1 MYPDTANVEA
11 PVNRYFINDE
21 PGLVR
26 EMGAKFRISGHTHM
40 PHEAVVGKTTSIW
53 KPRWVPQRS
62 AGSGIRPGPDHRGRG
77 RLYVCDHTSDCE
89 PLCRAVSEEEVLAA
103 MDTDAL
109 RAAQDECRRNG
120 LGSVWLTVYPA
131 LEDGAKYRVVSM
143 LGTQQR

>member
-26 EMGAKFRISGHTHM
+26 EMAAKFRISGHTHM

-62 AGSGIRPGPDHRGRG
+62 AGSGIPPGPDHRGRG
-77 RLYVCDHTSDCE
+77 RLSTRRSETRQDVEC
-89 PLCRAVSEEEVLAA
+89 PAISEE
-103 MDTDAL
+103 
-109 RAAQDECRRNG
+109 RRQ
-120 LGSVWLTVYPA
+120 ST
-131 LEDGAKYRVVSM
+131 RVS
-143 LGTQQR
+143 LDQ